1 MDDDWGYPYIFG
13 NLQLGNKRS
22 SFNDKSLGAMAHHP
36 ARLGKSPGRRCQRH
50 TSPLK
55 APAAAR
61 WAHSA
66 HAEHPGTSRKA
77 EECHKESGWWFF
89 ATPLKN
95 MISSIGMIVPNIWEN
110 KKWSKPPTRNFGS
123 FHRIRFFLR
132 PRMNVPAK
140 TKSYAFWIGNC
151 CLKKNT
157 RMSVKQCHHP
167 QVYYNPYAQCM
178 ECLPTCA
185 LRITPM

>member
-1 MDDDWGYPYIFG
+1 MMTGGTPIFSETS
-13 NLQLGNKRS
+13 NILQLGNKRS

-36 ARLGKSPGRRCQRH
+36 AHLGKSPGRRCQRH

-110 KKWSKPPTRNFGS
+110 KKWSKPPTRNFRKFSQNQILFEAQLFITSLLFG
-123 FHRIRFFLR
+123 FTLR
-132 PRMNVPAK
+132 E
-140 TKSYAFWIGNC
+140 
-151 CLKKNT
+151 
-157 RMSVKQCHHP
+157 
-167 QVYYNPYAQCM
+167 NPS
-178 ECLPTCA
+178 
-185 LRITPM
+185 